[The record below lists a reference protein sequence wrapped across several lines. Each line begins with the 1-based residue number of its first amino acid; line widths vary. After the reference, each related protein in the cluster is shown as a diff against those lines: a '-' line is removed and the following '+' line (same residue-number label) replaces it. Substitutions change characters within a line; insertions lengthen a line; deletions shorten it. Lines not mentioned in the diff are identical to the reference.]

1 MAADYAYSVFVNCP
15 FDTEYRP
22 LFEAIVFAIHDCGY
36 IARCALEVDDSSE
49 VRIEKIARIIAGC
62 KVGVHDISRTELD
75 PNNSLPR
82 FNMPLELG
90 LFIGAKRFGRSEQ
103 RTKICLIL
111 DTEKYRYQ
119 KFVSDIA
126 GQDIVAHS
134 GLPSEAIR
142 AVRNCLRGATPKTVK
157 IPGGAV
163 IAKRYELF
171 RRELPLMCERLKLDE
186 AELTFSEYVL
196 QVEEWLKLNVD
207 VAG

>member
-1 MAADYAYSVFVNCP
+1 MATDYAYSVFVNCP

-49 VRIEKIARIIAGC
+49 VRIEKIARIIAAC

-134 GLPSEAIR
+134 GVPSEAIK
-142 AVRNCLRGATPKTVK
+142 AVRNCLRGPTPKTVK
-157 IPGGAV
+157 IPGGVV